1 MCKTR
6 DDKNLDDKIG
16 IFVHLGINHAILV
29 YIIDTVCNKLS
40 KIDKNM
46 EIEFKVYWFKI
57 IKIYTQYTYNNSIT
71 QLSYSFYMKEN
82 WNLVKELIKD
92 LKPISHLDND
102 INGVYRLLMQLYG
115 IFTKYKDKSL
125 EQLDLQLEKICLE
138 VMNNISLNEKYEEFH
153 KLIKCLDES
162 IRYTHH
168 KVCDKMFKNAFKG
181 KSKVFIQMP
190 DLREREFSEYD
201 KYTDNQKSILLQC
214 SLLTLPMLFYD
225 QMMLS
230 AIQDVEHIEDIEFI
244 EYIERIPFYR
254 PYFFSFIAEIN
265 RNKFQILQN
274 IQNKIRS
281 NNKVKDED
289 SYLWMEC
296 TFVLDERFDSNSGY
310 SRNNSLNNIS
320 YYDTGDS
327 PYFRLNGY
335 VIQSASPVEKIEKP
349 LYILSGTE
357 ISYDDIKL
365 IVDTYEI
372 TKDCERDDKFNQL
385 IKDKIGN
392 RMLSSVNA
400 YRIGNGNCIFM
411 KIGDD
416 GEGFFYDIGFNCKH
430 RPRNLERGPYNYSEA
445 IRKIIK
451 NKPSFFILSHW
462 DLDHILGISAAGKD
476 YFDVDWFAPD
486 CHDAC
491 IDAKRLAKYLDYK
504 NHLFRVERKNK
515 SKSGRLIGEPIEI
528 INGEN
533 EQVAKFKLYM
543 GEKSGCDSSY
553 SNCEG
558 IVIEYVD
565 FKGGEERVVLM
576 MGDVNYASFD
586 KAREN
591 TGEPKIANSQI
602 DYLIVPHHGS
612 QHTDFT
618 SLIKDEAIHKGK
630 LAVICCTNNAI
641 INRPNKEHVEELK
654 KRFEVVTTEEAKKDE
669 CCISIPL

>member
-1 MCKTR
+1 MTKVGKSR
-6 DDKNLDDKIG
+6 MEQEINLFIQ
-16 IFVHLGINHAILV
+16 LGLRRI
-29 YIIDTVCNKLS
+29 S
-40 KIDKNM
+40 
-46 EIEFKVYWFKI
+46 
-57 IKIYTQYTYNNSIT
+57 
-71 QLSYSFYMKEN
+71 LSYILDSVFEGMLKEKEIFYYTFHRYYQCYLEKKH
-82 WNLVKELIKD
+82 WAIFKELGYLYEDKAVENLCYISEMITLLPLLHNVNRD
-92 LKPISHLDND
+92 LFPFENFEKKMYEIC
-102 INGVYRLLMQLYG
+102 ILY
-115 IFTKYKDKSL
+115 
-125 EQLDLQLEKICLE
+125 EKICLDT
-138 VMNNISLNEKYEEFH
+138 MNIIFQHRKNIEHLKLPLIFKALSNHNICHEMFRDALNG
-153 KLIKCLDES
+153 
-162 IRYTHH
+162 RT
-168 KVCDKMFKNAFKG
+168 KM
-181 KSKVFIQMP
+181 FIQMP
-190 DLREREFSEYD
+190 DLERYEAAHKYNYGRENNEEG
-201 KYTDNQKSILLQC
+201 IILQC
-214 SLLTLPMLFYD
+214 SLLTLQMIHYD
-225 QMMLS
+225 SMMFTAMNSDNDSAYKES
-230 AIQDVEHIEDIEFI
+230 AI
-244 EYIERIPFYR
+244 ERYH
-254 PYFFSFIAEIN
+254 PYFFTFIAEIERGQYKKLKN
-265 RNKFQILQN
+265 AQKKLKRNN
-274 IQNKIRS
+274 VS
-281 NNKVKDED
+281 GEDD

-296 TFVLDERFDSNSGY
+296 TFIPIQEKS
-310 SRNNSLNNIS
+310 IS
-320 YYDTGDS
+320 I
-327 PYFRLNGY
+327 NGY

-392 RMLSSVNA
+392 RMLSSVNV

-411 KIGDD
+411 EIGDD

-430 RPRNLERGPYNYSEA
+430 RPRNLERGPYNYSKSM
-445 IRKIIK
+445 RKIIK

-504 NHLFRVERKNK
+504 NHLFRVERKIK

-630 LAVICCTNNAI
+630 LAVICCTNNVI

>member
-1 MCKTR
+1 MTKVGKSR
-6 DDKNLDDKIG
+6 MEQEINLFIQ
-16 IFVHLGINHAILV
+16 LGLRRI
-29 YIIDTVCNKLS
+29 S
-40 KIDKNM
+40 
-46 EIEFKVYWFKI
+46 
-57 IKIYTQYTYNNSIT
+57 
-71 QLSYSFYMKEN
+71 LSYIHDSVIEGMLKEKEIFYYVFHRYYKCYLELKHWAIFDELGYLYEDKALEN
-82 WNLVKELIKD
+82 LCYISDMITLLPLLHNVNSDLFPFENLEKKMHEICML
-92 LKPISHLDND
+92 H
-102 INGVYRLLMQLYG
+102 
-115 IFTKYKDKSL
+115 
-125 EQLDLQLEKICLE
+125 EKICLD
-138 VMNNISLNEKYEEFH
+138 MMDIIFQDRKNIKHL
-153 KLIKCLDES
+153 KLPL
-162 IRYTHH
+162 
-168 KVCDKMFKNAFKG
+168 MFKKLSNHNICHEMFRDALNGRTKM
-181 KSKVFIQMP
+181 FIQMP
-190 DLREREFSEYD
+190 DLERHEAAYKYNYRRENNEEG
-201 KYTDNQKSILLQC
+201 IILQC
-214 SLLTLPMLFYD
+214 SLLTLQMIHYD
-225 QMMLS
+225 SMMFS
-230 AIQDVEHIEDIEFI
+230 AMNSDNDPAYKEDAK
-244 EYIERIPFYR
+244 ERYH
-254 PYFFSFIAEIN
+254 PYFFNFIAEIKQGQYEELKN
-265 RNKFQILQN
+265 AQKNLKRNNLGGE
-274 IQNKIRS
+274 
-281 NNKVKDED
+281 DD

-296 TFVLDERFDSNSGY
+296 TFIPVQES
-310 SRNNSLNNIS
+310 IS
-320 YYDTGDS
+320 I
-327 PYFRLNGY
+327 NGY

-411 KIGDD
+411 NIGDD

-430 RPRNLERGPYNYSEA
+430 RPRNLERGPYNYSDSM
-445 IRKIIK
+445 RKIIK

-486 CHDAC
+486 CQDAC

-504 NHLFRVERKNK
+504 NHLFRVERKNT

-528 INGEN
+528 MNGEN

-553 SNCEG
+553 PNCEG

-565 FKGGEERVVLM
+565 FKGGKERVVLM

-618 SLIKDEAIHKGK
+618 SLIKDEVIHKGK
-630 LAVICCTNNAI
+630 LAVICCTNNVI